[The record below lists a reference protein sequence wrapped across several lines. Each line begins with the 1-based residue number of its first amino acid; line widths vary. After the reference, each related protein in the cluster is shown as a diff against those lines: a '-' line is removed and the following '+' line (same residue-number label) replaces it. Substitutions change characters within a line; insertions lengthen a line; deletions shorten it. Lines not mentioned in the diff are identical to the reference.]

1 MINSL
6 HFFDKSVLRTI
17 FERNVR
23 KTNSST
29 SIFFMQLHI
38 QAFLVLTFFLPVQ
51 INADQQ
57 SFIVDGSSS
66 ILITEDIEQL
76 LKLLDQKG
84 FTVKFKNLQ
93 KKECMVYSKV
103 KTKHYGYHL

>member
-1 MINSL
+1 MWEEKKFFNFDFLFYAAIHTSFSSIN
-6 HFFDKSVLRTI
+6 V
-17 FERNVR
+17 
-23 KTNSST
+23 
-29 SIFFMQLHI
+29 
-38 QAFLVLTFFLPVQ
+38 FLPVQ

-76 LKLLDQKG
+76 LELLGKKG
-84 FTVKFKNLQ
+84 FTVKFKNLP